1 MKHAINF
8 GWQFVNDY
16 KEEYLNK
23 LPNSSQTIDIPHCVK
38 EVPYNYFDEHD
49 YQIVSTYEKL
59 FDIEENIQ
67 NKIVQLVFD
76 GYMLKARIYLNGH
89 DLGEHISGW
98 VQVKLDVTEYVKQKG
113 NRLIVVLDSRE
124 DKLIPP
130 FGYAVDYLTYSG
142 II

>member
-23 LPNSSQTIDIPHCVK
+23 LPNSSQTIDIPHCAK
-38 EVPYNYFDEHD
+38 EVPYNYFDERD
-49 YQIVSTYEKL
+49 YQIISTYEKL

-76 GYMLKARIYLNGH
+76 GFMLKARIYLNGH
-89 DLGEHISGW
+89 DLGEHISG
-98 VQVKLDVTEYVKQKG
+98 
-113 NRLIVVLDSRE
+113 
-124 DKLIPP
+124 
-130 FGYAVDYLTYSG
+130 
-142 II
+142 